1 MPVSWLGCWAA
12 LETSV
17 SHAESAGDR
26 PTKGHLPKRGFG
38 HVAVLGMSQRPIH
51 LPQEH
56 RIAPSKLTGYLLHPS
71 NSQGKAAFFQRMGF
85 SLENW
90 PALQQALLMHAE
102 SATLIDVLAGPYGE
116 RYILSGPLLTPIG
129 RVPPP
134 LLTAVWMREHS
145 QHWAKLITAYP
156 S

>member
-1 MPVSWLGCWAA
+1 
-12 LETSV
+12 
-17 SHAESAGDR
+17 
-26 PTKGHLPKRGFG
+26 
-38 HVAVLGMSQRPIH
+38 MSQRPIH
-51 LPQEH
+51 LPQE
-56 RIAPSKLTGYLLHPS
+56 RWIAPSKLTGYLLHPS

-102 SATLIDVLAGPYGE
+102 SATLINVLAGPYGE
-116 RYILSGPLLTPIG
+116 RYILSGQLLTPIG

-134 LLTAVWMREHS
+134 LVTAVWMSEHQ
-145 QHWAKLITAYP
+145 QHGVKLITAYP